1 MGLHS
6 HSATFLITSC
16 DIQWLQR
23 HLCWDLRTKQVAS
36 QIPSASH
43 LSTTDLDLWP
53 VCVCVRHGQD
63 VAGWRSSARFWTKY
77 GNMFFHICWKSWQH
91 KKRNSVLGW
100 KPFRVYPGCSIS
112 RPPANRPTNHTNTQ
126 PCLCARDILYT
137 SNLEIRHRLLNS
149 VPAQHPWVTEL
160 PRKFHKWQP
169 SSACGHAIG
178 RWAKL

>member
-1 MGLHS
+1 MLGPAHQ
-6 HSATFLITSC
+6 TSC
-16 DIQWLQR
+16 
-23 HLCWDLRTKQVAS
+23 
-36 QIPSASH
+36 
-43 LSTTDLDLWP
+43 LSDPVSLSPVDNRPRPVTC

-178 RWAKL
+178 R